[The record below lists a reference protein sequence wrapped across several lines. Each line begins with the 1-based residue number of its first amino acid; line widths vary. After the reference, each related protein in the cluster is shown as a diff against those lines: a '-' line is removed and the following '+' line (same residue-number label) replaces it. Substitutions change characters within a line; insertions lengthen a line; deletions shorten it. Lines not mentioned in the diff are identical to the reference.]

1 MERLVKSDIFIIIK
15 IYCFFSERNRQ
26 TSDTAEI
33 VKNLFYHRNQHHV
46 SDETESQIYQKQN
59 IIIHLYVG
67 EQRVLTF

>member
-26 TSDTAEI
+26 TSDRAEI

-46 SDETESQIYQKQN
+46 SDEIESQIYQKQN